1 MANTSMTIRM
11 DKDVKIKAQKIF
23 ADLGMDM
30 TTAVNVFLRQ
40 AIRYQGFPFEITLS
54 TPNDVTLK
62 AIDDVLDKNDIHGP
76 FESVEALMEDLNA

>member
-40 AIRYQGFPFEITLS
+40 AIRYQGFPFEITLN